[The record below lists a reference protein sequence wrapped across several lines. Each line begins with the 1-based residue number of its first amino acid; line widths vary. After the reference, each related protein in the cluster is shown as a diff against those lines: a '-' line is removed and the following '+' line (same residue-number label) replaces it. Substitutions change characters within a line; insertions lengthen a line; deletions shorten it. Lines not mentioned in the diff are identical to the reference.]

1 MAEQLISHNYLTFRV
16 GHEWYGVD
24 IDTVVEVTHLVTVT
38 ELPATTP
45 DLLGLM
51 TVREEVMPVIDL
63 RLRFGLIEGPLYLDT
78 PIICVRTVNGPV
90 GLVVDEAE
98 DVVRYGD
105 HQLAAYDGIGSRYV
119 NGAVRQG
126 ARLLMLLDIAK
137 LRAEVVM
144 PEQDDYL
151 EVFAQRKIAEERERI
166 AVLEAENG
174 KSGNGSAAQDGNEE

>member
-24 IDTVVEVTHLVTVT
+24 IDDVVEVTHLVTVT

-63 RLRFGLIEGPLYLDT
+63 RLRFGLLAGPLHLDT
-78 PIICVRTVNGPV
+78 PIICVRTVNGPIA
-90 GLVVDEAE
+90 LVADEAE
-98 DVVRYGD
+98 DVVRYAES
-105 HQLAAYDGIGSRYV
+105 QLADYDGLGSRYV

-126 ARLLMLLDIAK
+126 DRLLLLVDIAK
-137 LRAEVVM
+137 LRAEVIM

-151 EVFAQRKIAEERERI
+151 EVFAQKKIAEERARV
-166 AVLEAENG
+166 AALEAVENG
-174 KSGNGSAAQDGNEE
+174 KDVAEEPAS